1 MGHRLLTKGLNFHSL
16 DLQRCLVLSS
26 KKVLVIHYICVTDL
40 KCGLNRN
47 KLKSFLLQVFS
58 FITDTKQMVIS
69 HKNVDC
75 KLHLQMLLDEV
86 VPSPVSTIS
95 EPSGKSLSSSTV
107 MSFIMLKF
115 TAFAVSLMS
124 EDHAIKDQNQ

>member
-1 MGHRLLTKGLNFHSL
+1 
-16 DLQRCLVLSS
+16 
-26 KKVLVIHYICVTDL
+26 
-40 KCGLNRN
+40 
-47 KLKSFLLQVFS
+47 
-58 FITDTKQMVIS
+58 MVIS